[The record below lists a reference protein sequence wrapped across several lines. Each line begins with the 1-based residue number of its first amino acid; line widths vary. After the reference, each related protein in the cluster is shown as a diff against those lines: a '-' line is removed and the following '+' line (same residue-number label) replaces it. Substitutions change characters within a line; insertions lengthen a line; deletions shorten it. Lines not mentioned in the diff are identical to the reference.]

1 MWQDRCVASQ
11 LKYIPIKIVI
21 MNATINIIKNLL
33 TPNKMM
39 SESEKWE
46 NNKKSKINSL
56 AYLAYKNRKNKGLI
70 NENEGC
76 PIIYFGDEWA
86 F

>member
-1 MWQDRCVASQ
+1 
-11 LKYIPIKIVI
+11 
-21 MNATINIIKNLL
+21 MNISINTIKNLL
-33 TPNKMM
+33 IPSQKM
-39 SESEKWE
+39 SESEKCE

-70 NENEGC
+70 NEKESC
-76 PIIYFGDEWA
+76 PVIYFGDEWA

>member
-1 MWQDRCVASQ
+1 MWQNYSVASQ
-11 LKYIPIKIVI
+11 LKYKPIKIVI
-21 MNATINIIKNLL
+21 MNVTINIMKKLL
-33 TPNKMM
+33 NPNRMII
-39 SESEKWE
+39 ESEKCE

-70 NENEGC
+70 NENESC
-76 PIIYFGDEWA
+76 PVIYFGDEWA